1 MALTCGTHAIGPQ
14 TGSLHL
20 RTGRDGVAARAGH
33 DLLVELRS
41 WSGSIEVPDGDPL
54 RADIAVEAALDS
66 FEVLQ
71 GYGGVAPLSERDRAD
86 IRSNALRMLE
96 VTAHPV
102 ATFTSTRV
110 VGSDFG
116 GSVDGDLTL
125 RGETRP
131 LTLDVVPTGP
141 ASWQGTADVLLSAF
155 GIEPYRALF
164 GALRLADSVRIEV
177 TVDLAQAWSRA

>member
-1 MALTCGTHAIGPQ
+1 MALRSGTHPIGPE
-14 TGSLHL
+14 TGPLHL

-33 DLLVELRS
+33 DLLIEMRS
-41 WSGSIEVPDGDPL
+41 WSGSIEVSDGDPL
-54 RADIAVEAALDS
+54 RADVAVEVALDS

-71 GYGGVAPLSERDRAD
+71 GYGGVVPLSERDRAD
-86 IRSNALRMLE
+86 ITANALRMLDAS
-96 VTAHPV
+96 AHPV

-110 VGSDFG
+110 VTTDLG
-116 GSVDGDLTL
+116 GTVDGDLTV

-131 LTLDVVPTGP
+131 LTFDVVPTGP
-141 ASWQGTADVLLSAF
+141 ASWQATARVLQSAF

-177 TVDLAQAWSRA
+177 TVDPRSR